1 MKAIT
6 EAILRDQLRASQPE
20 SYQVPEGKILSPA
33 AREYLRQR
41 KIEIVENS
49 VHTRFNFKP
58 EKAVAATFGTSS
70 PSTEFKNEFG
80 EEDAKKQ
87 RLARAVSAPVPGQAC
102 VPKYVDY
109 TSGAFFPEKPEHMT
123 QLVSNK
129 LVPKDHLRIYF
140 RGKLDSLQSHF
151 VLTQAIIAESSGSKR
166 LIDDLNDVLGVLREI
181 MRCDVLDEP
190 FVNERIIGLT
200 HAEIRERSH
209 NPMKFFSIKQMVL
222 PDYTFG
228 KVYAMLNELRTAVRE
243 TEVAAVRA
251 FRRQTVYER
260 KDIVETLNRLSSVMH
275 IMMCMYLA
283 EEYKK

>member
-1 MKAIT
+1 LKAIT

-41 KIEIVENS
+41 KIEIIENS

-58 EKAVAATFGTSS
+58 QKAVSAAASAQM
-70 PSTEFKNEFG
+70 EFKNEFG
-80 EEDAKKQ
+80 EEDAK
-87 RLARAVSAPVPGQAC
+87 RASAQPAAPAAVLGQPC

-109 TSGAFFPEKPEHMT
+109 TSGAYYPEKPEHMT
-123 QLVSNK
+123 QLFDNQ

-140 RGKLDSLQSHF
+140 RGKLDSLQSHI
-151 VLTQAIIAESSGSKR
+151 VLTQAVIAEAGGSKK

-181 MRCDVLDEP
+181 MRCDVLNEP
-190 FVNERIIGLT
+190 FVNDRIIGLT

-209 NPMKFFSIKQMVL
+209 NPMKFYSIKQMVL
-222 PDYTFG
+222 PDYSFG
-228 KVYAMLNELRTAVRE
+228 KVYALLNELRTAVRE

-260 KDIVETLNRLSSVMH
+260 RDIVQTLNRLSSVMH